1 MNDLLGQLVVSLAGR
16 DKGCIC
22 AVVGEPDEEGFVLIA
37 DGKVRKVEK
46 PKKAEQAAAP
56 KQDDAAIAAA
66 IAASLA
72 AAEDNVAL
80 VAAITA
86 AITAARAENGESGSF
101 RVVSFK
107 RAERRRGF
115 GR

>member
-46 PKKAEQAAAP
+46 PKKKKLKHLKPIDWLPNDEI
-56 KQDDAAIAAA
+56 KLSQDKLTNRFIREAV
-66 IAASLA
+66 
-72 AAEDNVAL
+72 NAL
-80 VAAITA
+80 EIEEKVT
-86 AITAARAENGESGSF
+86 E
-101 RVVSFK
+101 
-107 RAERRRGF
+107 
-115 GR
+115 